1 MRSSLNLLLANM
13 RLSNNARRVFVD
25 WPALEDTALRFLQY
39 VSPWLIVDGAN
50 LAEVMLQ
57 RAIAEYEAA
66 PSSEEDVRYRR
77 FLVCLAGAAQVLRE
91 LRISVKNKNEQW
103 AVWSYDEPL
112 MTYLARHNRTSLQ
125 IRRRDIGLP
134 VTPVLIK
141 LLASIG
147 STDELIEVESDIARL
162 MAQGSTS

>member
-1 MRSSLNLLLANM
+1 MRSSLQLILANT
-13 RLSNNARRVFVD
+13 RLSSSARRVFVD
-25 WPALEDTALRFLQY
+25 WPTLEDTALRFLHY
-39 VSPWLIVDGAN
+39 VSPWLIVDGEN
-50 LAEVMLQ
+50 VAEAILQ
-57 RAIAEYEAA
+57 RAIAEYEDA
-66 PSSEEDVRYRR
+66 PPGAEDGRYRR
-77 FLVCLAGAAQVLRE
+77 FLVCLAGAAHVLCD
-91 LRISVKNKNEQW
+91 LRVSVKNKDDQW

-147 STDELIEVESDIARL
+147 STHELIEVESDIARL
-162 MAQGSTS
+162 MAQGSAA